1 MIDRPIRF
9 HCPVLQMPSAP
20 SSLHGERASLKLL
33 CLLCFKIGTLSFGG
47 GLSGW
52 FYQEFV
58 LRHRLVDD
66 EDFATSLAIAQM
78 LPGPNVVNLIIC
90 LGEQLRGPAGSLI
103 CIASFLIG
111 PFFAVLGLYAL
122 FDHLSGYPMLPV
134 FFNGIAFA
142 AIGLLLMTCIQGG
155 RRALRFP
162 PYAVITAI
170 TAILV
175 GVLQWP
181 LIPVV
186 IVLAPI
192 SIFIAWK
199 RS

>member
-1 MIDRPIRF
+1 M
-9 HCPVLQMPSAP
+9 QMPSIQ
-20 SSLHGERASLKLL
+20 SSAGSEPASLKLL
-33 CLLCFKIGTLSFGG
+33 CLLCFKVGTLSFGG

-58 LRHRLVDD
+58 LRHQLVDD
-66 EDFATSLAIAQM
+66 EDFSTSLAIAQM

-90 LGEQLRGPAGSLI
+90 LGEQLRGPVGSLV

-122 FDHLSGYPMLPV
+122 FDHLSGYPLLPL

-142 AIGLLLMTCIQGG
+142 AIGLLLMTCIRGA
-155 RRALRFP
+155 RRAMRFP
-162 PYAVITAI
+162 AHFVIMAA

-186 IVLAPI
+186 LALAPV
-192 SIFIAWK
+192 SILLVWK
-199 RS
+199 RG